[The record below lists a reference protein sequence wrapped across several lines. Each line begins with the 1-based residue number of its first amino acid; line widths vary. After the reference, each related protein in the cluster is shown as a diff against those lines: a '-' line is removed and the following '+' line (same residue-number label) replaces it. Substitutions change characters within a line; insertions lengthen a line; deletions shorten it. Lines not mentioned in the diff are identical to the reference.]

1 MNKSKP
7 PLERADQFGSL
18 DECRKFLRLSEH
30 EVREL
35 KKLGCLRLPG
45 GKTKPAMLDEDYLA
59 HAHLLK
65 RRSAPDDS
73 GGPHPRRS
81 GASETL
87 SVSPRKGRIAA
98 VAPIAAN
105 FESWQAA
112 QGGHTQS

>member
-1 MNKSKP
+1 MSA
-7 PLERADQFGSL
+7 ES
-18 DECRKFLRLSEH
+18 FLRLSEH

-65 RRSAPDDS
+65 RRSARGES
-73 GGPHPRRS
+73 EGHRPRRA

-112 QGGHTQS
+112 QGVHTQL